1 MIKVLMVC
9 HGNICRSV
17 MAEYIFKD
25 MVAKKGLSSSF
36 YIASCATSNEEIGND
51 IYPPAKRKLQ
61 AEGIPFSRHHARR
74 ITVDDYDSFDYILA
88 MESYNLRN
96 ISYIIPSD
104 PSGKI
109 RLLMDFTGSPRDIAD
124 PWYTGNFDRTY
135 DDLVEG
141 LEAFL
146 SSVLPS

>member
-17 MAEYIFKD
+17 MAEFMLKD
-25 MVAKKGLSSSF
+25 MVAKRGLSDSF
-36 YIASCATSNEEIGND
+36 YIESCATSNEEIGND
-51 IYPPAKRKLQ
+51 IYPPAKRKLS
-61 AEGIPFSRHHARR
+61 AEGIPFTRHYARR
-74 ITVDDYDSFDYILA
+74 ITPADYDRFDYILA
-88 MESYNLRN
+88 MEGYNLRN